1 MTTTAIKTKNKF
13 PTLDVFKASAMA
25 FRVNG
30 DYINR
35 WAQDPNSSEVKS
47 IPLNKD
53 LMRDCLVEGKI
64 SLIEEDHTMGELMH
78 DHFKGYLLKKLS
90 KTLNEFENAVTE
102 VVVKDEISRYEFG
115 LIASLAKVYNRDC
128 QNEKSKDSIAQI
140 GYASQYLP
148 ETTSNK
154 GNFFLDIEI
163 LTSYHLAAYNCW
175 TVTAKTK
182 ENNLVG
188 FYMKQDPAPL
198 KGKELNIRCRVKDRK
213 VNRDGFNVTYLNYV
227 KLLSEEQNVV
237 S

>member
-1 MTTTAIKTKNKF
+1 
-13 PTLDVFKASAMA
+13 MA

-35 WAQDPNSSEVKS
+35 WTQDPNSPEPKS

-53 LMRDCLVEGKI
+53 LMRDCLVDASI
-64 SLIEEDHTMGELMH
+64 SLTETDHATGELMH
-78 DHFKGYLLKKLS
+78 DHFKGYLLKKLTR
-90 KTLNEFENAVTE
+90 TLNEFENAVSE
-102 VVVKDEISRYEFG
+102 VVVKDEVSRYEFG
-115 LIASLAKVYNRDC
+115 LIASLAKVYNRDR
-128 QNEKSKDSIAQI
+128 QNESNKESILQV
-140 GYASQYLP
+140 GLNSQYISD
-148 ETTSNK
+148 TTANK

-198 KGKELNIRCRVKDRK
+198 KGKELNIRCRIKDRK
-213 VNRDGFNVTYLNYV
+213 VNKDGFNVTYLNYV

-237 S
+237 A